1 MAEKNVPTKQPA
13 MWPGTS
19 FGDFRK
25 QMDDLVENFFGR
37 PFGVRA
43 GGDIT
48 FPNGNGMISP
58 AIDVSENDKTITLT
72 AELPGMEEKDVDLSV
87 RDGVM
92 TLKGE
97 KRYEHKEEKEDT
109 HVMERRYGSFQR
121 MMTLPD
127 SVDQGRIQAKFDKGV
142 LTVTMPKTAEAKSKA
157 RKIDIGK

>member
-1 MAEKNVPTKQPA
+1 MAEKNVPAKQPA
-13 MWPGTS
+13 MWPGAS

-37 PFGVRA
+37 PFGVHT
-43 GGDIT
+43 GTDIA

-72 AELPGMEEKDVDLSV
+72 AELPGMEEKDVDLTV
-87 RDGVM
+87 RNGVM

-97 KRYEHKEEKEDT
+97 KKYEHKEEKEDT

-121 MMTLPD
+121 IMTLPD
-127 SVDQGRIQAKFDKGV
+127 SVDQNRIEAKFDKGV
-142 LTVTMPKTAEAKSKA
+142 LKVTMPKTAEAKSKA
-157 RKIDIGK
+157 RKIAIGK